1 MRRLLIGPFLA
12 EVEHV
17 VVSNVQKVI
26 PEQVKTKWHEWRH
39 GKETVH
45 KDAVIEGETAGWGV
59 READERTA
67 QEGASK
73 YPNINLVRQEQLTC

>member
-1 MRRLLIGPFLA
+1 M
-12 EVEHV
+12 
-17 VVSNVQKVI
+17 VSNVQKVI

-39 GKETVH
+39 GKETVP
-45 KDAVIEGETAGWGV
+45 KDAAVEGEAAGWGV

-73 YPNINLVRQEQLTC
+73 FLDIKLVRQKELTC